1 MAKIKKDS
9 EERRAVILL
18 QKILKRNFKGSYGVA
33 KSKVHLDKLILC
45 AEFDLE
51 YHYFS
56 KDAPN
61 LKQNRWYRED
71 SEGRIVEWPVKE
83 YLKCFSER
91 RKADCPPEGDPD
103 PGNIKGAHKLYSKVN
118 NTLQQMRKILRHINF
133 ETKEY
138 CKTPIN
144 SENDIKWVFDNQ
156 DGEYIYNPLILT

>member
-56 KDAPN
+56 TAAPN
-61 LKQNRWYRED
+61 LNQHRRPRE
-71 SEGRIVEWPVKE
+71 E
-83 YLKCFSER
+83 
-91 RKADCPPEGDPD
+91 
-103 PGNIKGAHKLYSKVN
+103 
-118 NTLQQMRKILRHINF
+118 
-133 ETKEY
+133 
-138 CKTPIN
+138 
-144 SENDIKWVFDNQ
+144 
-156 DGEYIYNPLILT
+156 